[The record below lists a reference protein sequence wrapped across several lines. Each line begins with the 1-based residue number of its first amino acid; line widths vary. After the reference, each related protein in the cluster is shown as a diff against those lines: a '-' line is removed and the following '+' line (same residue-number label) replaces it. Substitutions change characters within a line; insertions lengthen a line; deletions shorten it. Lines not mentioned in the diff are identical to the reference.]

1 MDDEKVRTALLIHCS
16 REEAERIRAAAKRE
30 RRTIS
35 GYVINAVLSRLE
47 YQSHVEKRLDRSLRE
62 TSAP

>member
-1 MDDEKVRTALLIHCS
+1 MVDKARTALLIHCS
-16 REEAERIRAAAKRE
+16 AEEAERIRAAAKRE

-62 TSAP
+62 APAR